1 MVMTHVLSLSPLL
14 AYFFFGRTFD
24 LVFSQTVALRM
35 RDYALSRDSA
45 YCLPTFQ
52 LYRVTQVVALLQR
65 RRTKIFHVSSAHGI
79 LLCEHYCW
87 VLYMS

>member
-1 MVMTHVLSLSPLL
+1 MRDVSVAVFQGYVRKVEGRRSKVDVTSHERCDVMLYQRPGP

-45 YCLPTFQ
+45 YCLPMIYTFQ
-52 LYRVTQVVALLQR
+52 L
-65 RRTKIFHVSSAHGI
+65 
-79 LLCEHYCW
+79 E
-87 VLYMS
+87 